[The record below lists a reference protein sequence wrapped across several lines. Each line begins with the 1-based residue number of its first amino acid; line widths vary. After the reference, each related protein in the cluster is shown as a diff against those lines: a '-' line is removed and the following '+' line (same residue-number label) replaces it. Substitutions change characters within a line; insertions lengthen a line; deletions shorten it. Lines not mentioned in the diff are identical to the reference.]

1 MSTYTL
7 LYTLLAA
14 AVLYYICPL
23 RLRGVFLL
31 IFSYVLYAQNGKQ
44 ALAFILLT
52 TLSTWA
58 GALLIGRIGARG
70 KALL

>member
-52 TLSTWA
+52 TLST
-58 GALLIGRIGARG
+58 
-70 KALL
+70 